1 MELLIEFSFSFFL
14 KGLFKQS
21 IQWQPIQNFPFA
33 KHSQYFLIHFVFVQV
48 QQFFSCV
55 SCTCS
60 KSFCNKK
67 YCECYKSGRKCSDK
81 CRCLH
86 CLNGNNNELNY
97 INDDI
102 YCKECKIENNLS
114 EIKPEDFTMQTTS
127 VFISKN
133 KTIIEVEKKG
143 KDDMKL
149 ISLKRN

>member
-1 MELLIEFSFSFFL
+1 M
-14 KGLFKQS
+14 
-21 IQWQPIQNFPFA
+21 
-33 KHSQYFLIHFVFVQV
+33 
-48 QQFFSCV
+48 
-55 SCTCS
+55 
-60 KSFCNKK
+60 
-67 YCECYKSGRKCSDK
+67 
-81 CRCLH
+81 
-86 CLNGNNNELNY
+86 NY

-149 ISLKRN
+149 ISLKRNRDNPI